1 MLRTRASLLASSG
14 VIRAAAASG
23 VMLEAASSLA
33 CLRLEKYSACCQP
46 GLLLWHAARCHFASD
61 DSLRFTGDILRN
73 LGRTHVSIPQ
83 VGGPAEQTAALELGA
98 DRPQGRR
105 LNGGA
110 ACSKTDGANTLAH
123 GGSAAGVESSNSP
136 NHPHLHSHAAKGE
149 GTKRSD
155 WWGGRTGAVDLE
167 NYLKFPKE
175 KHGAGCG
182 MRMRMRQQLTAGG
195 VGTNSTKA
203 RAWPTKFLSGSFH
216 FCWGHRAGTMA
227 LNLGGVRPLTGYSIH
242 SSPRTVKVHTRSSTE
257 ACHDEPTSTTSLA

>member
-33 CLRLEKYSACCQP
+33 CLRLEKYSAYCQP
-46 GLLLWHAARCHFASD
+46 GLLLWHAARCYDASH

-73 LGRTHVSIPQ
+73 LGRSHVSIPQ
-83 VGGPAEQTAALELGA
+83 VGGPAEQTAALKLEAG
-98 DRPQGRR
+98 PPEGRR
-105 LNGGA
+105 LDGGA

-149 GTKRSD
+149 GRERSD
-155 WWGGRTGAVDLE
+155 WWGGRSGAVDLE

-182 MRMRMRQQLTAGG
+182 MRDADAAATDGG
-195 VGTNSTKA
+195 GSRDSGRTLPKHKL
-203 RAWPTKFLSGSFH
+203 PTKFLSGSFYL
-216 FCWGHRAGTMA
+216 CWGYRAGKPW
-227 LNLGGVRPLTGYSIH
+227 R
-242 SSPRTVKVHTRSSTE
+242 
-257 ACHDEPTSTTSLA
+257 